1 MEIVSSTVKRCA
13 GSLAELCPQRANTP
27 QKLPTNMFSSARVI
41 ETTEGNRRGQLDV
54 DDGDTLSGFTGS
66 GKSPAGLRKLG
77 RNEKNLLW

>member
-1 MEIVSSTVKRCA
+1 
-13 GSLAELCPQRANTP
+13 
-27 QKLPTNMFSSARVI
+27 MFSSARVI

-66 GKSPAGLRKLG
+66 AKSPAGLRKLG